1 LQQIRRDRC
10 ETVASGYFTRISATN
25 FRKQTMAL
33 HRDIYWLGR
42 QWAVTGYGLQ
52 AIDQRLRGVFD
63 IESAK
68 LWDQGVLDALRAH
81 DWVNPIDLDN
91 AIAATRKRYPEPPR
105 KAVTPVEALPRRSGL
120 VAPERAKLAAAVLE
134 LRAQGELA
142 KFAPQWR
149 IKR

>member
-1 LQQIRRDRC
+1 
-10 ETVASGYFTRISATN
+10 
-25 FRKQTMAL
+25 MAL

-52 AIDQRLRGVFD
+52 AIDQRLKGVFD
-63 IESAK
+63 IESSK

-81 DWVNPIDLDN
+81 DWVNPVDLDN

-105 KAVTPVEALPRRSGL
+105 KAVTPVEVLPPRVSRMSEL
-120 VAPERAKLAAAVLE
+120 VAPERAKLAAVVLE
-134 LRAQGELA
+134 LSAQGELA

-149 IKR
+149 IKQ